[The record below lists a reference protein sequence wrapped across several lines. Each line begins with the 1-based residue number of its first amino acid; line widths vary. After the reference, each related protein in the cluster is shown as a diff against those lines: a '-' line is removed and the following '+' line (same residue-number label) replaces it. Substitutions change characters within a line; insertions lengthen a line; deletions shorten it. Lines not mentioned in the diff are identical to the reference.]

1 MPESYHVRVA
11 KEHFVF
17 SAAHFITFGDN
28 ICERLHGHNYRVA
41 AEVHG
46 PLDANQYVVDFIAVR
61 DALGEITLALDH
73 HVLLPTGHP
82 KIHVEVVDGE
92 VFARFESRRWV
103 FPRED
108 CILLPVENT
117 TAELLARHIGLQLM
131 EKLARRGCA
140 SPERVVM
147 AVDECNGQ
155 EGVWNWLAD

>member
-1 MPESYHVRVA
+1 MPETYHVRVV

-46 PLDANQYVVDFIAVR
+46 PLDANRYVVDFIAVR
-61 DALGEITLALDH
+61 DALVEITQALDH
-73 HVLLPTGHP
+73 RVLLPTGHP
-82 KIHVEVVDGE
+82 TIRVEEVEGE
-92 VFARFESRRWV
+92 IVASFEDRRWV

-117 TAELLARHIGLQLM
+117 TAELLARYIGLQLI
-131 EKLARRGCA
+131 KALSGRGCA
-140 SPERVVM
+140 APERVVM
-147 AVDECNGQ
+147 SVDECNGQ
-155 EGVWNWLAD
+155 EGVWCWSAD